1 MNRGFLARRAK
12 LTTSLAATMLI
23 AGVLAPAGVHA
34 EVVTAGPHESSA
46 SVWLMQQLLALQ
58 PGTEDSGMYV
68 DKPGYHN
75 TRAGNSPDDPSVVH
89 PEDRGGPDDLA
100 AAYDWTFTDAKNGR
114 YGTIAR
120 YSSRLLASG
129 MDPNDQRLDGWREFF
144 GQTDNDSQVEGWDF
158 RHHRAATSDDT
169 HLWHI
174 HLSEDRD
181 KVTSYDNKVALLSVL
196 KGETVNQWRST
207 QLLTSTSGGG
217 LVHTMRG
224 RDGSWTGFGNV
235 KAATG
240 AVLTPVD
247 TASAMVA
254 GEQHALVA
262 GNDGELWHA
271 IRRVDG
277 PWTVFGNVEDF
288 AGEIGT
294 ITRVAASEVGGSLH
308 VVVLSGGNN
317 VHHAIRF
324 PNGSWTA
331 LHSVEAFAGDLSDL
345 LDVAAAGFI
354 NGELQVAV
362 ATGAGRLMHTLRRTD
377 GNWSPWGDV
386 EAFAGNPG
394 GALSVS
400 ATEVNGVFH
409 LVANYGFAG
418 VRHSTRLPD
427 GNWTPLLKIDD
438 YTGGR
443 TGLVLDVAA
452 VGFTTGE
459 LQVVALATSGA
470 VWHAARYPNGGWSP
484 WGDVRGYAGNPGGLA
499 TRVSLAA
506 GWRS

>member
-1 MNRGFLARRAK
+1 MALTAGFLAGGVQPQAN
-12 LTTSLAATMLI
+12 
-23 AGVLAPAGVHA
+23 AGAF
-34 EVVTAGPHESSA
+34 ESDA
-46 SVWLMQQLLALQ
+46 SVWLMQQMRAMQ
-58 PGTEDSGMYV
+58 PGTLNGGIYTNKE
-68 DKPGYHN
+68 GYHN
-75 TRAGNSPDDPSVVH
+75 TRAANAPNDYSVVDA
-89 PEDRGGPDDLA
+89 EDKGGPSNLA
-100 AAYDWTFTDAKNGR
+100 AAYDWTFEDAQNGSF
-114 YGTIAR
+114 GTIAR
-120 YSSRLLASG
+120 YSNRLLASG
-129 MDPNDQRLDGWREFF
+129 KDPNDPRLDGWREFF
-144 GQTDNDSQVEGWDF
+144 GQTDNDREVEGWDF
-158 RHHRAATSDDT
+158 RYDRAASSDKT

-207 QLLTSTSGGG
+207 QLFTTTSTGG

-224 RDGSWTGFGNV
+224 RDGSWTGFADV
-235 KAATG
+235 KSATG

-277 PWTVFGNVEDF
+277 PWTPFGNVEDF
-288 AGEIGT
+288 AGEIGA
-294 ITRVAASEVGGSLH
+294 ITRVAATEVGGALH
-308 VVVLSGGNN
+308 VVVLSGENTI
-317 VHHAIRF
+317 HHSIRS

-331 LHSVEAFAGDLSDL
+331 LHSVEPFAGDLSGYV
-345 LDVAAAGFI
+345 DVAAAGFL

-362 ATGAGRLMHTLRRTD
+362 SMSTGGLLHTLRRTD

-394 GALSVS
+394 AAQSVS

-418 VRHSTRLPD
+418 VRHSTRLPN

-438 YTGGR
+438 YTGNK
-443 TGLVLDVAA
+443 TGFVLDVATT
-452 VGFTTGE
+452 GFTSGE
-459 LQVVALATSGA
+459 LHVVALAAGGSI
-470 VWHAARYPNGGWSP
+470 WHAARYANGGWSA
-484 WGDVRGYAGNPGGLA
+484 WGDVRAYAGNPGLA
-499 TRVSLAA
+499 TRVGIAA